1 MTLTAQAAPVAPAI
15 APTLNSIIG
24 NIIQGMRADL
34 KTGLDEGVIQSYYA
48 SQLLH
53 HFSQLLHHFDVML
66 KSDIALIRSSLK
78 TPPIQAPKAKN
89 DIESFIKGMTTT
101 QITEELY
108 KLCQQYSTSSIGKL
122 IGIPASG
129 AYSMLRAWTTG
140 KYSPNEDNEEAI
152 RALVLGWY
160 RKDAALMSKLTPPG
174 KRPKGF

>member
-1 MTLTAQAAPVAPAI
+1 VTLTAQAAPVAPAI

-48 SQLLH
+48 
-53 HFSQLLHHFDVML
+53 SQLLHHFDVML

-140 KYSPNEDNEEAI
+140 KYSPNEDNKEAI

-160 RKDAALMSKLTPPG
+160 RKDAAVMSKLTPPG